1 MGFLEITGLNYSYH
15 TKAGETKALSGIDL
29 NVRKGEFI
37 AIVGPSGCGKSTLL
51 NLIAGLLDTQEGS
64 ITIEGA
70 PIQESRDKIGY
81 MLQKDHLLPWRTTE
95 ENIRLGLE
103 INKLQTREKQ
113 ELMDHLLKQY
123 GLDEFRKVKP
133 GELSGGM
140 KQRAALIRTL
150 VMEPELL
157 LLDEPFS
164 ALDYQTRLSVADD
177 IYGIL
182 KDEGKTAIL
191 ITHDIA
197 EAISM
202 SERII
207 VLTKRPG
214 RIKKEVK
221 ISLTMAPEGN
231 IPSKPS
237 EARGARE
244 FSNCYQKIWKELM
257 DHADEIEEAA
267 VSEP

>member
-1 MGFLEITGLNYSYH
+1 MDFLEIAGLDYSYH

-29 NVRKGEFI
+29 SVKKGEFL

-51 NLIAGLLDTQEGS
+51 NLVAGLLPLREGN
-64 ITIEGA
+64 ITIEGT
-70 PIQESRDKIGY
+70 PIQEHRDKIGY

-95 ENIRLGLE
+95 ENISLGLE
-103 INKLQTREKQ
+103 INKMQTREKL
-113 ELMDHLLKQY
+113 ELMEHLLKQY
-123 GLDEFRKVKP
+123 GLYEFRKVKP
-133 GELSGGM
+133 AELSGGM
-140 KQRAALIRTL
+140 RQRAALIRTL

-177 IYGIL
+177 IYEIL
-182 KDEGKTAIL
+182 KKEDKTAIL

-207 VLTKRPG
+207 VLTRRPG
-214 RIKKEVK
+214 RIKREVK
-221 ISLTMAPEGN
+221 INLTMEDGRA
-231 IPSKPS
+231 PSKPS
-237 EARGARE
+237 EARSAKE
-244 FSNCYQKIWKELM
+244 FAVYYQEIWKELM
-257 DHADEIEEAA
+257 QYDAE
-267 VSEP
+267 V

>member
-1 MGFLEITGLNYSYH
+1 MGFLEISGLNYSYH
-15 TKAGETKALSGIDL
+15 TKEGETKALSGIDFS
-29 NVRKGEFI
+29 VKKGEFL
-37 AIVGPSGCGKSTLL
+37 AVVGPSGCGKSTLL
-51 NLIAGLLDTQEGS
+51 NLVAGLIEPQEGS

-70 PIQESRDKIGY
+70 PVQESRDKIGY
-81 MLQKDHLLPWRTTE
+81 MLQRDHLLPWRTTE
-95 ENIRLGLE
+95 ENICLGLE
-103 INKLQTREKQ
+103 INKIKTREKL
-113 ELMDHLLKQY
+113 EMMNHLLRQY
-123 GLDEFRKVKP
+123 GLEEFRKVKP
-133 GELSGGM
+133 AELSGGM

-182 KDEGKTAIL
+182 KKEGKTAVL

-202 SERII
+202 SERIL

-214 RIKKEVK
+214 RIKKEVC
-221 ISLTMAPEGN
+221 ISLTMGDGRKPG
-231 IPSKPS
+231 KPS
-237 EARGARE
+237 EARGAKE
-244 FSNCYQKIWKELM
+244 FAGYYQEIWKELM
-257 DHADEIEEAA
+257 DNDD
-267 VSEP
+267 

>member
-1 MGFLEITGLNYSYH
+1 MEFLKISGLNYSYH

-29 NVRKGEFI
+29 NVRKGEFL

-51 NLIAGLLDTQEGS
+51 NLVAGLISPQEGS

-70 PIQESRDKIGY
+70 PVGDSRNKIGY
-81 MLQKDHLLPWRTTE
+81 MLQKDHLLEWRTTE

-103 INKLQTREKQ
+103 INKLLTEDKQ
-113 ELMDHLLKQY
+113 ELMEHLLRQY
-123 GLDEFRKVKP
+123 GMYDFRKVKP
-133 GELSGGM
+133 KELSGGM
-140 KQRAALIRTL
+140 RQRAALIRTL

-177 IYGIL
+177 IYEIL
-182 KDEGKTAIL
+182 KKEGKTAIL

-214 RIKKEVK
+214 RIKREVK
-221 ISLTMAPEGN
+221 IELTMKNGR
-231 IPSKPS
+231 IPTKPS
-237 EARGARE
+237 EGRSAVE
-244 FSNCYQKIWKELM
+244 FADYYQEIWKELM
-257 DHADEIEEAA
+257 EHDAGIEKNAA
-267 VSEP
+267 SES